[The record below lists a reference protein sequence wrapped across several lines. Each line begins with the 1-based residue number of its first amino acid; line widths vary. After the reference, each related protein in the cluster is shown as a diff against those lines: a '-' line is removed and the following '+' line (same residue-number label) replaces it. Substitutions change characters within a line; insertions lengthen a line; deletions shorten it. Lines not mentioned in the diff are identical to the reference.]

1 MALLVSVELKPS
13 GGCHTFGQPR
23 VGNAEFLK
31 VIDFPYYRY
40 RNNNDIVP
48 GVPPSWLFFRHGGV
62 LRYINSYGNIRIAS
76 YWQRFKDKWR
86 GLFTAWKNGK
96 FFDSIL
102 DHNMGAYHE
111 YISNMDD
118 NGEQLPK

>member
-1 MALLVSVELKPS
+1 MALLVAVELKPN

-23 VGNAEFLK
+23 VGNADFLK

-48 GVPPSWLFFRHGGV
+48 GVPPGYSLKHGGV
-62 LRYINSYGNIRIAS
+62 LRYINSYGNIRNANTG
-76 YWQRFKDKWR
+76 KDLKTNGEVTLR
-86 GLFTAWKNGK
+86 HLKQGK

-111 YISNMDD
+111 YIANMDD
-118 NGEQLPK
+118 SGEQLPK